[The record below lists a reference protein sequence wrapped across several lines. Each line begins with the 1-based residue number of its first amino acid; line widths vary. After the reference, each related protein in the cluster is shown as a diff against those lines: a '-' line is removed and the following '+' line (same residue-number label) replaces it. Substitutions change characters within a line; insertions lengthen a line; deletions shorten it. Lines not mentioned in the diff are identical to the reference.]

1 MNAPPPIA
9 LSVRRE
15 SGEDRRAAIAL
26 AARDLIA
33 EKGFEGLRT
42 RDIAERVGINI
53 ATLHYH
59 VPSKEALIALV
70 ADSLRIAF
78 AEQSRAHKRDGLTPT
93 QLLELEFD
101 DYAELLDDKNVLISV
116 MTELLEKARRDAT
129 IAAAMGPMM
138 GKWKQS
144 VADILKAGREAG
156 EFRSDLDPVP
166 AAQMLVGA
174 MMGFSKSPNATP
186 RNFERLRAELRR
198 AIRNP
203 NQPAPASQG
212 HRE

>member
-1 MNAPPPIA
+1 MNAPTPLA
-9 LSVRRE
+9 LSARRE

-70 ADSLRIAF
+70 AESLRIAF
-78 AEQSRAHKRDGLTPT
+78 AEQSRAHVRDGLTPT

-101 DYAELLDDKNVLISV
+101 DYAELLGDKHVLISV
-116 MTELLEKARRDAT
+116 MTELLEKARRDAS

-138 GKWKQS
+138 GKWKQI
-144 VADILKAGREAG
+144 VADILEAGRDAG
-156 EFRSDLDPVP
+156 EFRADLDPAP

-186 RNFERLRAELRR
+186 QNFERLRAELLR

-203 NQPAPASQG
+203 DRTSKEYQD
-212 HRE
+212 E